1 MTMKAMMT
9 CGLAAASLMLAA
21 GLASAPASAEDV
33 TLKMAVPDWP
43 PTHIM
48 KDLFDKSYKP
58 KSGNKVTLDVD
69 FIPWPDYYTRLN
81 ASLTSGEKKYN
92 MAVSDSQWL
101 GAFIE
106 GGYYLNINK
115 YVDADPGLQAV
126 FKDLHP
132 AVKDA
137 YSTYPYKSDK
147 LYGFPQMP
155 DLVINYYRK
164 DVFCDPTEQKNFM
177 DKYKYKLPCA
187 PEEMDQITW
196 DNYRDFGEFLHRKKG
211 EMLMGKPLDDDFY
224 GVEFQV
230 GKGYDFFTTS
240 THQFVWQHGADIWD
254 ETKQPNAHAV
264 GIVNS
269 PTAVKAF
276 EHLLSFVKY
285 MPPEGTTGNL
295 DIFKTDELF
304 RAGKVASNLEW
315 IGFAESSINPAT
327 SKVVDKIAFA
337 QMPGL
342 KTDKGIVRTSQ
353 IGGQPF
359 VLMTWN
365 TDVQTKE
372 ALDFCKW
379 WLSKDTQI
387 AFAKAGGQSALKS
400 VYTDPSYVT
409 FRPWNRTWAE
419 SLDWQKDFWHIP
431 EFFELLTQQQEEYT
445 KAVTGQ
451 QDAKTTMDNIANFQE
466 KTLKEAG
473 RIK

>member
-1 MTMKAMMT
+1 MERLSKFVTGAAV
-9 CGLAAASLMLAA
+9 AAAAFAA
-21 GLASAPASAEDV
+21 GAGFATVKAEEV

-48 KDLFDKSYKP
+48 KDLFDKNYKP
-58 KSGNKVTLDVD
+58 KSGNTVKLDVD

-106 GGYYLNINK
+106 GGYYLKINK

-132 AVKDA
+132 AVKDS
-137 YSTYPYKSDK
+137 YSTYPYKTDN

-155 DLVINYYRK
+155 DLVVNYYRK
-164 DVFCDPTEQKNFM
+164 DVFCDATEQKSFM
-177 DKYKYKLPCA
+177 EKYKYKLPCA
-187 PEEMDQITW
+187 PEEMDKITW
-196 DNYRDFGEFLHRKKG
+196 DNYKDFGEFFKRKKG
-211 EMLMGKPLDDDFY
+211 ELLMGKPLDDDFF

-240 THQFVWQHGADIWD
+240 VYEFLWQHGGDIWD
-254 ETKQPNAHAV
+254 ETKQPNAHALGV
-264 GIVNS
+264 VNS
-269 PTAVKAF
+269 DAAVKSF
-276 EHLLSFVKY
+276 EHLLAFVKY
-285 MPPEGTTGNL
+285 MPPEGPTGNL

-315 IGFAESSINPAT
+315 IGFAESSIHADT
-327 SKVVDKIAFA
+327 SKVADKVAFA
-337 QMPGL
+337 QLPGL
-342 KTDKGIVRTSQ
+342 KTDKGIERWSV

-365 TDVQTKE
+365 TDIQNKE
-372 ALDFCKW
+372 ALDFCKY
-379 WLSKDTQI
+379 WLSKDAQI
-387 AFAKAGGQSALKS
+387 AFAQAGGQSALRS
-400 VYTDPSYVT
+400 VYNEASYLT

-445 KAVTGQ
+445 KAVSGQ
-451 QDAKTTMDNIANFQE
+451 ETAKAALDNVANFQE

>member
-1 MTMKAMMT
+1 MKMKAMMAS
-9 CGLAAASLMLAA
+9 GLAAASLMLAA
-21 GLASAPASAEDV
+21 GLASGPASAEDV

-48 KDLFDKSYKP
+48 KDLFDKTYKP

-106 GGYYLNINK
+106 GGYYLKINK
-115 YVDADPGLQAV
+115 YVDADPDLQAV

-132 AVKDA
+132 AVKA
-137 YSTYPYKSDK
+137 SYSTYPYKSDN

-177 DKYKYKLPCA
+177 EKYKYKLPCA
-187 PEEMDQITW
+187 PEEMDKITW
-196 DNYRDFGEFLHRKKG
+196 SNYKDFGEFFHRKKG
-211 EMLMGKPLDDDFY
+211 EMLMGKPLDDDFF
-224 GVEFQV
+224 GIEFQV

-240 THQFVWQHGADIWD
+240 VYEFLWQYGGDIWD

-264 GIVNS
+264 GVVNS
-269 PTAVKAF
+269 PVAVESF
-276 EHLLSFVKY
+276 ERLLSFVKY

-327 SKVVDKIAFA
+327 SKVADKLDFA
-337 QMPGL
+337 QLPGH
-342 KTDKGIVRTSQ
+342 KTDKGIVRWSV

-365 TDVQTKE
+365 TDVQNKE

-379 WLSKDTQI
+379 WLSTGTQI

-400 VYTDPSYVT
+400 VYTKPDYLT

-431 EFFELLTQQQEEYT
+431 EFFPMLTEQQEEYT
-445 KAVTGQ
+445 KAITGQ
-451 QDAKTTMDNIANFQE
+451 EDAKAALDDIANYQE
-466 KTLKEAG
+466 KLLKKDG
-473 RIK
+473 LIK

>member
-1 MTMKAMMT
+1 MFCRKTLTA
-9 CGLAAASLMLAA
+9 LATVVSLGAAIRPA
-21 GLASAPASAEDV
+21 GAEEV
-33 TLKMAVPDWP
+33 TLRMAVPDWP
-43 PTHIM
+43 PTRIM
-48 KDLFDKSYKP
+48 KDLFDKQYKAP
-58 KSGNKVTLDVD
+58 SGNTVKLDVD

-106 GGYYLNINK
+106 GGYYLKINK
-115 YVDADPGLQAV
+115 FVDADPGLQAV

-132 AVKDA
+132 AVKA
-137 YSTYPYKSDK
+137 SYSTYPHKSDN

-155 DLVINYYRK
+155 DLVVAYYRK
-164 DVFCDPTEQKNFM
+164 DILCDETEQKAFQA
-177 DKYKYKLPCA
+177 KYNEKLPCT
-187 PEEMDQITW
+187 PEEMDAIDW
-196 DNYRDFGEFLHRKKG
+196 DMFGKIGEFFQRKKG
-211 EMLMGKPLDDDFY
+211 DMLAGKPADDDFY

-240 THQFVWQHGADIWD
+240 VYEFLWQHGGDIWD
-254 ETKQPNAHAV
+254 ETKQPDAHALGV
-264 GIVNS
+264 VNS
-269 PTAVKAF
+269 PVAVKAF

-285 MPPEGTTGNL
+285 MPPEAKTGNL

-304 RAGKVASNLEW
+304 RAGKVAVNLEW
-315 IGFAESSINPAT
+315 IGFAESSINPQT
-327 SKVVDKIAFA
+327 SKVADKIAFA
-337 QMPGL
+337 QLPGL
-342 KTDKGIVRTSQ
+342 KTDKGLVKWSV

-365 TDVQTKE
+365 TDLQTKE

-387 AFAKAGGQSALKS
+387 AYAKAGGQSALKS
-400 VYTDPSYVT
+400 VYTDPSYLT
-409 FRPWNRTWAE
+409 FRPWNRTWAA

-445 KAVTGQ
+445 KAITGQ
-451 QDAKTTMDNIANFQE
+451 QDAQQTLDNIANFQE
-466 KTLKEAG
+466 KTLKDAD

>member
-1 MTMKAMMT
+1 MIGAKGGTKHENESNDGVRPRGGGPDARR
-9 CGLAAASLMLAA
+9 GPRERRL
-21 GLASAPASAEDV
+21 PSAEDV

-48 KDLFDKSYKP
+48 KDLFDKTYKP

-177 DKYKYKLPCA
+177 AKYKYKLPCT

-196 DNYRDFGEFLHRKKG
+196 DNYQRLRRVLQAQEGRD
-211 EMLMGKPLDDDFY
+211 
-224 GVEFQV
+224 
-230 GKGYDFFTTS
+230 
-240 THQFVWQHGADIWD
+240 AD
-254 ETKQPNAHAV
+254 
-264 GIVNS
+264 
-269 PTAVKAF
+269 
-276 EHLLSFVKY
+276 
-285 MPPEGTTGNL
+285 
-295 DIFKTDELF
+295 
-304 RAGKVASNLEW
+304 
-315 IGFAESSINPAT
+315 
-327 SKVVDKIAFA
+327 
-337 QMPGL
+337 
-342 KTDKGIVRTSQ
+342 
-353 IGGQPF
+353 GQ
-359 VLMTWN
+359 
-365 TDVQTKE
+365 
-372 ALDFCKW
+372 A
-379 WLSKDTQI
+379 
-387 AFAKAGGQSALKS
+387 A
-400 VYTDPSYVT
+400 
-409 FRPWNRTWAE
+409 R
-419 SLDWQKDFWHIP
+419 
-431 EFFELLTQQQEEYT
+431 
-445 KAVTGQ
+445 
-451 QDAKTTMDNIANFQE
+451 
-466 KTLKEAG
+466 
-473 RIK
+473 

>member
-1 MTMKAMMT
+1 MQWHKEFATAAA
-9 CGLAAASLMLAA
+9 LAALAFA
-21 GLASAPASAEDV
+21 TGAAIAPAQAEDV

-48 KDLFDKSYKP
+48 KDLFDKEYKP
-58 KSGNKVTLDVD
+58 KSGNTVKLDVD

-106 GGYYLNINK
+106 GGYYLKINK

-132 AVKDA
+132 AVKA
-137 YSTYPYKSDK
+137 SYSTYPYKSEN

-164 DVFCDPTEQKNFM
+164 DVFCDPTEQKNFQA
-177 DKYKYKLPCA
+177 KYHYKLPCT
-187 PEEMDQITW
+187 PEEMDKITW
-196 DNYRDFGEFLHRKKG
+196 SNYRDFGEFFKRKKG

-240 THQFVWQHGADIWD
+240 VYEFLWQYGGDIWD
-254 ETKQPNAHAV
+254 ETKQPNAHAIGV
-264 GIVNS
+264 VNS
-269 PTAVKAF
+269 PVAVKSF
-276 EHLLSFVKY
+276 ERLLSFVPY
-285 MPPEGTTGNL
+285 MPPEATTGNL
-295 DIFKTDELF
+295 GIFKTDELF

-315 IGFAESSINPAT
+315 IGFAESSIHPAT
-327 SKVVDKIAFA
+327 SKVADKVAFA
-337 QMPGL
+337 QLPGH
-342 KTDKGIVRTSQ
+342 KTDKGIVRWSV

-365 TDVQTKE
+365 TDLQNRE
-372 ALDFCKW
+372 ALDFVKW

-431 EFFELLTQQQEEYT
+431 EFFELLTEQQEEFT
-445 KAVTGQ
+445 KAITGQ
-451 QDAKTTMDNIANFQE
+451 EDAKAALDNIANFQE
-466 KTLKEAG
+466 KTLKADG